1 MKKNDIVSGGRM
13 WRRPA
18 WVLVI
23 ALAAS
28 LAGCGGEGMPN
39 LGSSYPVKGKVTLAD
54 GNPVPKVSVVFK
66 GPVTGSAIT
75 ESDGT
80 FAFKGDKAGLPAG
93 DYKVRLEVV
102 ESKGSLKNQVLPF
115 PKQYSD
121 EDTSGLTA
129 SVKAD
134 GPNDFDFKLT
144 KGDAAAKDSPGGAR
158 GPAKGH

>member
-28 LAGCGGEGMPN
+28 PAGCGDGNNYPS
-39 LGSSYPVKGKVTLAD
+39 LGSSYPVKGKVTLPD
-54 GNPVPKVSVVFK
+54 GNPLPKVSVVFK
-66 GPVTGSAIT
+66 GPVT
-75 ESDGT
+75 
-80 FAFKGDKAGLPAG
+80 
-93 DYKVRLEVV
+93 
-102 ESKGSLKNQVLPF
+102 
-115 PKQYSD
+115 
-121 EDTSGLTA
+121 
-129 SVKAD
+129 AD

-144 KGDAAAKDSPGGAR
+144 QADAAAKDSPGGTR

>member
-1 MKKNDIVSGGRM
+1 MKQNDIASGGRM

-28 LAGCGGEGMPN
+28 PAGCGGEGTRN
-39 LGSSYPVKGKVTLAD
+39 LGSLYPVKGKVTLPD
-54 GNPVPKVSVVFK
+54 GNPLPKVNVVFS
-66 GPVTGSAIT
+66 GPATGSVIT

-80 FAFKGDKAGLPAG
+80 FAFKGDKSGLPAG

-121 EDTSGLTA
+121 EDASGLTA

-144 KGDAAAKDSPGGAR
+144 KGDAEAKDSPGGAR